1 MNAKP
6 EIKSIEL
13 YIAPGCPHC
22 PNMIK
27 MTSEMVKKGDIA
39 KLDIINIAEATELA
53 SQVGIRSVPAFRIN
67 GVVLTGVHTAAE
79 LQDWLNKAGSEAQA
93 DYYNQAFEQGQLDE
107 IIARL
112 ENDTEDLSLLL
123 QMSANLETPLTS
135 RIGISAVFEHFAGQA
150 PLVNLLDDICH
161 LAESEDNSVRVDM
174 AHFLGLTQNK
184 NALACLQKLLDDPFE
199 DVRET
204 AQDAVELIQDNL

>member
-1 MNAKP
+1 MDTKP
-6 EIKSIEL
+6 DIKSIEL
-13 YIAPGCPHC
+13 FIAPGCPHC

-39 KLDIINIAEATELA
+39 KLDIINIAEATGFA
-53 SQVGIRSVPAFRIN
+53 SQAGIRSVPAFRIN

-79 LQDWLNKAGSEAQA
+79 LLDWLAKAGSDAQT

-107 IIARL
+107 IIAKL
-112 ENDTEDLSLLL
+112 ENNTDHLLLLL

-135 RIGISAVFEHFAGQA
+135 RIAISAVFEHFAGQA
-150 PLVNLLDDICH
+150 PLMNLLDDICR
-161 LAESEDNSVRVDM
+161 LTESEDNSVRVDM
-174 AHFLGLTQNK
+174 AHFLGLTQHE

-204 AQDAVELIQDNL
+204 AQDANELIQDNL

>member
-1 MNAKP
+1 MDTKP
-6 EIKSIEL
+6 DIKSIEL
-13 YIAPGCPHC
+13 FIAPGCPHC

-39 KLDIINIAEATELA
+39 KLDIINIAEATGFA
-53 SQVGIRSVPAFRIN
+53 SQIGIRSVPAFRIN

-79 LQDWLNKAGSEAQA
+79 LLDWLAKAGSDAQT

-107 IIARL
+107 IIAKL
-112 ENDTEDLSLLL
+112 ENDTDHLLLLL

-135 RIGISAVFEHFAGQA
+135 RIAISAVFEHFAGQEA
-150 PLVNLLDDICH
+150 LVNLLDDICR
-161 LAESEDNSVRVDM
+161 LTESEDNSVRVDM
-174 AHFLGLTQNK
+174 AHFLGLTQHE
-184 NALACLQKLLDDPFE
+184 NALTCLQKLLDDPFE

-204 AQDAVELIQDNL
+204 AQDAIELIQDNL